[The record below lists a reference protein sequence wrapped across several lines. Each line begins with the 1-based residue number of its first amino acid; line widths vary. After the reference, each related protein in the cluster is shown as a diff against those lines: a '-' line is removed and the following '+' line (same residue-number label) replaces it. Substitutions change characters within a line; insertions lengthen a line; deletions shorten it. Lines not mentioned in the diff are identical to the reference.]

1 METLVAYTFAHD
13 SAARAA
19 AGRARV
25 EAHYGAEAEHHAYDG
40 AAVGLHLWGTP
51 GSTDT
56 TSWHDAG
63 GHARV
68 NLADKRLELSTEST
82 GVSRL
87 FELQLPDGCV
97 WANRPVAALLF
108 AGMRAVAST
117 RGWTFAAG
125 CGWFMDD
132 STPYDGVLAVPGG
145 THIVADGHRQ
155 QRTTKAY
162 VLEARTAAAPEKVVA
177 KPYARSEPVELIK
190 QALSWH
196 RYAEGLQPASSLFD
210 TPPDGFITDAPVDHV
225 AHGYF
230 HPRDVDQL
238 ETLPLPDKLRAFSNH
253 LQTRLIPAAGP
264 TQAARAAVAEQIDRV
279 LQAAVDSGL
288 EDATMLDYFYAVE
301 PLRRGGTPFAPVRRN
316 LASAADR
323 DLIEPLLTDVEG
335 FGDLSTLW
343 AASTA
348 GASSAA
354 GEATLRQALWR
365 ATFDQHLEEVNK

>member
-1 METLVAYTFAHD
+1 MGMLVAYTFAHD
-13 SAARAA
+13 SAARVA

-25 EAHYGAEAEHHAYDG
+25 EAYYAGEAEHRAYDG
-40 AAVGLHLWGTP
+40 PAVGLHVWGSHDSP
-51 GSTDT
+51 E
-56 TSWHDAG
+56 WHDAG
-63 GHARV
+63 VHARM
-68 NLADKRLELSTEST
+68 NLTEERLELSTDST
-82 GVSRL
+82 GVSGL

-108 AGMRAVAST
+108 AGVPAVAST

-145 THIVADGHRQ
+145 THIVANGHRP

-162 VLEARTAAAPEKVVA
+162 VLEATAAVPQQVLATSYPRA
-177 KPYARSEPVELIK
+177 EPIELIK
-190 QALSWH
+190 RALSWH
-196 RYAEGLQPASSLFD
+196 RYAEGLQPAGSLFE
-210 TPPDGFITDAPVDHV
+210 TPPDGFVTSAPVGEV

-230 HPRDVDQL
+230 YPHDVDQL
-238 ETLPLPDKLRAFSNH
+238 DALPLPDKLRAFSNH

-264 TQAARAAVAEQIDRV
+264 TQAARTAVTEQIDRV
-279 LQAAVDSGL
+279 LQAAVDSGI
-288 EDATMLDYFYAVE
+288 ENATMLDYFYAVE
-301 PLRRGGTPFAPVRRN
+301 PLRRGRTPFVPVRRN

-323 DLIEPLLTDVEG
+323 DLIEPLLNDVEG

-343 AASTA
+343 AASIA

-365 ATFDQHLEEVNK
+365 ATFDQHLAEVNK

>member
-1 METLVAYTFAHD
+1 MGTLVAYTFAHD

-25 EAHYGAEAEHHAYDG
+25 EAYYGCRAEHRGYDG
-40 AAVGLHLWGTP
+40 VAVGLHLWDSGT
-51 GSTDT
+51 S
-56 TSWHDAG
+56 TSWHEAG
-63 GHARV
+63 VHARV
-68 NLADKRLELSTEST
+68 NLAEERLELSTDSI
-82 GVSRL
+82 GVSGL
-87 FELQLPDGCV
+87 FELLLPDGCV
-97 WANRPVAALLF
+97 WTNRPVAALLF
-108 AGMRAVAST
+108 AGVPAVASS

-132 STPYDGVLAVPGG
+132 STPYDGVLAVPGA

-155 QRTTKAY
+155 QRTAEAY
-162 VLEARTAAAPEKVVA
+162 TLGARAPAPQEPVA
-177 KPYARSEPVELIK
+177 KPYVRPEPVELITR
-190 QALSWH
+190 ALGWH
-196 RYAEGLQPASSLFD
+196 RYAEGLEPASSLFD
-210 TPPDGFITDAPVDHV
+210 TPPDGLITRKPISEV

-230 HPRDVDQL
+230 YPREVEELDV
-238 ETLPLPDKLRAFSNH
+238 LPLPDKLRAFSNH

-279 LQAAVDSGL
+279 LQTAVDNGI
-288 EDATMLDYFYAVE
+288 EDATMLDYFYVVE
-301 PLRRGGTPFAPVRRN
+301 PLRRGAAPFTPVRRN

-343 AASTA
+343 AASVA
-348 GASSAA
+348 GASSAS

-365 ATFDQHLEEVNK
+365 ATFDQHLAEVNK

>member
-1 METLVAYTFAHD
+1 MGTLVAYTFAHD

-25 EAHYGAEAEHHAYDG
+25 EAYYGGEAEHHGYAG
-40 AAVGLHLWGTP
+40 AAVGLHLWD
-51 GSTDT
+51 SRDSI
-56 TSWHDAG
+56 SWHDAG
-63 GHARV
+63 ASV
-68 NLADKRLELSTEST
+68 NLTEERLELSTDST

-97 WANRPVAALLF
+97 WTNRPVAALLF
-108 AGMRAVAST
+108 AGVPAVAST

-162 VLEARTAAAPEKVVA
+162 VLEATTAAPTQVVA
-177 KPYARSEPVELIK
+177 TPYVKAEPVELIK
-190 QALSWH
+190 RALSWH
-196 RYAEGLQPASSLFD
+196 RYGEGLQPASCLFD
-210 TPPDGFITDAPVDHV
+210 TPPDGFISSAPVGEV

-230 HPRDVDQL
+230 YPRDVQQL
-238 ETLPLPDKLRAFSNH
+238 DELPLPDKLRAFSNH

-264 TQAARAAVAEQIDRV
+264 TQAARAAVTEQIDRV
-279 LQAAVDSGL
+279 LQAAVDSGI
-288 EDATMLDYFYAVE
+288 ENATMLDYFYAVE
-301 PLRRGGTPFAPVRRN
+301 PLRRGATPFTPVRRN

-343 AASTA
+343 AASVA

-354 GEATLRQALWR
+354 AEATLRQALCR
-365 ATFDQHLEEVNK
+365 ATFNQHLAKANRPQ

>member
-1 METLVAYTFAHD
+1 MGTLVAYTFAHD

-25 EAHYGAEAEHHAYDG
+25 ETYYGGESGHHGYAG
-40 AAVGLHLWGTP
+40 TAVGLHLWD
-51 GSTDT
+51 SRDS

-63 GHARV
+63 ASV
-68 NLADKRLELSTEST
+68 NLTEDRLELSTDST

-97 WANRPVAALLF
+97 WTNRPVAALLF
-108 AGMRAVAST
+108 AGVPAVAST
-117 RGWTFAAG
+117 RGWTFAAS

-162 VLEARTAAAPEKVVA
+162 VLEATTAAPTQVVA
-177 KPYARSEPVELIK
+177 TLYAKAEPVELIK
-190 QALSWH
+190 RALSWH
-196 RYAEGLQPASSLFD
+196 RYGEGLQPASSLFD
-210 TPPDGFITDAPVDHV
+210 TPPDGFITSAPVGEV

-230 HPRDVDQL
+230 YPRDVQQL
-238 ETLPLPDKLRAFSNH
+238 DELPLPDKLRAFSNH

-264 TQAARAAVAEQIDRV
+264 TQAARAAVTEQIDRV
-279 LQAAVDSGL
+279 LRAAVDSGI
-288 EDATMLDYFYAVE
+288 ENATMLDYFYAVE
-301 PLRRGGTPFAPVRRN
+301 PLRRGATPFTPVRRN

-343 AASTA
+343 AASVA

-354 GEATLRQALWR
+354 AEATLRQALCR
-365 ATFDQHLEEVNK
+365 ATFNQHLAKANRPQ